1 MMWHS
6 ICAPGVKELG
16 ARLSPAPTPLV
27 VFEDKADSV
36 EGLSQP
42 PVHIHGNS
50 AQLLILPSDSIPRP
64 FLT

>member
-16 ARLSPAPTPLV
+16 ARLSPAPTPL

-50 AQLLILPSDSIPRP
+50 AQLLILP
-64 FLT
+64 